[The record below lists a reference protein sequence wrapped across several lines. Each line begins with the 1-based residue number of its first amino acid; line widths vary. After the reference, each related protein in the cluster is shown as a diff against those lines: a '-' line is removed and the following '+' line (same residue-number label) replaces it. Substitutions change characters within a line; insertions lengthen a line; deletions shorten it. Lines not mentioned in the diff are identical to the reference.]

1 MFFSWVE
8 YLGFAYKICKER
20 MTYSEL
26 RTLFATAARRLR
38 RPALVPAV
46 HSVDSHHAV
55 VLGPAGQPKV
65 CPNRILDLSHKP
77 ESNRMSAH
85 PKKQNPSRIATGV
98 FFFRSLAM
106 TYSHMGKPHTTIG
119 DAPFHC

>member
-1 MFFSWVE
+1 
-8 YLGFAYKICKER
+8 

-38 RPALVPAV
+38 RPKLVPAV
-46 HSVDSHHAV
+46 HTFSH
-55 VLGPAGQPKV
+55 GPRSSK
-65 CPNRILDLSHKP
+65 
-77 ESNRMSAH
+77 RMSAH
-85 PKKQNPSRIATGV
+85 PKKQNPSRDATGV

-119 DAPFHC
+119 DEPFHY